1 MDLIFLNGAMGAGKT
16 ATARA
21 LQKMLPPC
29 AMADGDDLW
38 NMYPFAVNDT
48 TKAMVLSNIGHV
60 LNSYLQSGLFSSTIF
75 SWVMHEES
83 IVQDILLRLP
93 PPYGYR
99 FFLFTLE
106 CPDKTRRA
114 RLEADAAKGL
124 RPGGLLLR
132 GTIARGEK
140 RAEQCGAMLSFKLP
154 TEGCSP
160 EETAERIRRI
170 VNGEEHPLP
179 YRRTKQLGK
188 DERALRKEVFMDEQG
203 FAGEFDEADERATH
217 LVFYNGGEPAACC
230 RIFPGGKPGE
240 YVLGRLAVKK
250 PLRGKGVGAYAV
262 RAAEESARLCGGREM
277 VLSAQVRAQGFYER
291 CGYAAAGEV
300 FPEEGVPH
308 VRMRKKL

>member
-1 MDLIFLNGAMGAGKT
+1 MEENNNIDSQNTAVEEEVQPVQEAQSQPVPPMAASDSSENEIKVQVKKTVRKNGRNN
-16 ATARA
+16 ATKRTSQVSSASA
-21 LQKMLPPC
+21 ATC
-29 AMADGDDLW
+29 GEIED
-38 NMYPFAVNDT
+38 
-48 TKAMVLSNIGHV
+48 LSNFKEKLSGSNV
-60 LNSYLQSGLFSSTIF
+60 EGYGEDESSENRKNSR
-75 SWVMHEES
+75 E
-83 IVQDILLRLP
+83 
-93 PPYGYR
+93 
-99 FFLFTLE
+99 
-106 CPDKTRRA
+106 
-114 RLEADAAKGL
+114 
-124 RPGGLLLR
+124 
-132 GTIARGEK
+132 RGEK

-230 RIFPGGKPGE
+230 RILPGERRGE